1 MFQHDLGLINHL
13 VVQQQQQRIKKEMAE
28 EQQQQQ
34 QSLLNNGQ
42 AKCGAVDGAA
52 AAQHRPPQRIPSAT
66 SSISSGGHS
75 ETELARASP
84 AALINNLLGRNNGNS
99 AQQQQSEQLT
109 MGGRGTNVIG
119 HQIAQHSAAGLNG
132 ALLQGID
139 FAANQLA
146 NYAGHFHDQL
156 DMNSLFGTNNIAGVA
171 ASPFGV
177 YGTSTGASLH
187 GAAIASTADGSLP
200 VPLSA
205 AGIASHRRQR
215 SSGGNS
221 LKCLYCPKK
230 IVGGQAEL
238 QAHLEDCRMVRMHE
252 CTQCGKRFKARGGL
266 QQHSKIHINDRPY
279 HCRYCPKRFTQ
290 KSHLD
295 QHERIHTG
303 LKPFTC
309 QYCGRQFRQRS
320 QQLGHEA
327 THMNRERHSMGGMTM
342 SAAVLGGL
350 VGAAGGY
357 GDAALCGR
365 ERTTHLALKQPQQ
378 QQQEMAQA
386 AAAQLT
392 ADEQRRQQQQQQS
405 SSPTRPLGLGRPTA
419 AGGVA
424 GNGTRHFHRPQQQ
437 QMHQQQT
444 NMDQCCAGD
453 NTSPMAHAQ
462 QQHQMNQMN
471 SFNGLLRA
479 VQSNDSAAVDGLLG
493 LRGSMAMKQQQQQ
506 HVHSGMELNEQLQ
519 LVSAQLMNR

>member
-13 VVQQQQQRIKKEMAE
+13 VVQQQQQQQRQIKKEISE
-28 EQQQQQ
+28 EQQQQRM
-34 QSLLNNGQ
+34 NNQ
-42 AKCGAVDGAA
+42 TKCAGGGASHQ
-52 AAQHRPPQRIPSAT
+52 QHRHPQRIPSAS
-66 SSISSGGHS
+66 SSISSGVAS
-75 ETELARASP
+75 EPDMARTSP
-84 AALINNLLGRNNGNS
+84 TALINNLLGRNS
-99 AQQQQSEQLT
+99 SSTHQLQQQQQQLNEQL
-109 MGGRGTNVIG
+109 GNRGNNNVIG
-119 HQIAQHSAAGLNG
+119 HQIGPNSAGLNG

-171 ASPFGV
+171 AGPFSV
-177 YGTSTGASLH
+177 YSTPGPISSMHVAS
-187 GAAIASTADGSLP
+187 IASTADNS

-215 SSGGNS
+215 STAGNS

-230 IVGGQAEL
+230 VIGGQAEL
-238 QAHLEDCRMVRMHE
+238 QAHLEDCRLLRMHE
-252 CTQCGKRFKARGGL
+252 CNQCGKRFKARGGL

-279 HCRYCPKRFTQ
+279 HCHYCPKRFTQ

-327 THMNRERHSMGGMTM
+327 THVNRERHSMGGLSSM

-357 GDAALCGR
+357 GETMCGR
-365 ERTTHLALKQPQQ
+365 ERGVPNVAQKQQQEMAAAAAAGTQLSPQQ
-378 QQQEMAQA
+378 QQQQQA
-386 AAAQLT
+386 GQ
-392 ADEQRRQQQQQQS
+392 
-405 SSPTRPLGLGRPTA
+405 SSPTRPLLCPGRSTESIN
-419 AGGVA
+419 GH
-424 GNGTRHFHRPQQQ
+424 GTRHFQRQQQ
-437 QMHQQQT
+437 LANTDLCCGGGGINTSAMAHTHQQ
-444 NMDQCCAGD
+444 
-453 NTSPMAHAQ
+453 
-462 QQHQMNQMN
+462 QMN

-493 LRGSMAMKQQQQQ
+493 LRGSIPMKQQ
-506 HVHSGMELNEQLQ
+506 HGHSGMELNEQLQ

>member
-42 AKCGAVDGAA
+42 AKCGAVDGA

-327 THMNRERHSMGGMTM
+327 THMNRERHSMGGMAM

-424 GNGTRHFHRPQQQ
+424 GNGTRHFQRPQQQ

-506 HVHSGMELNEQLQ
+506 HIHSGMELNEQLQ